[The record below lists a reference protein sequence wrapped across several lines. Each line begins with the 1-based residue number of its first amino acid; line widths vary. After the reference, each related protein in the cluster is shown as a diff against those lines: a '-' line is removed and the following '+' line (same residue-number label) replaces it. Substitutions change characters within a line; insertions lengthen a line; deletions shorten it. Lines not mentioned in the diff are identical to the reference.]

1 MDGRRGR
8 RTGHV
13 GPFRADGGGEVP
25 CAGGGRGWGRE
36 ELVARCP
43 RVMEEG
49 RAEGSVLG
57 GRGDE
62 REGCGGVWVLVGT
75 LFSSVLLA
83 VLLPLPLVL
92 VLLLLVLVLIVYM
105 CLNLLL
111 VLRLLIP
118 FPYRFP
124 RAYHVHIVPL
134 RPSSWK
140 RKTVKLC

>member
-1 MDGRRGR
+1 M
-8 RTGHV
+8 

-75 LFSSVLLA
+75 LFSSVITCCPA
-83 VLLPLPLVL
+83 APAPGSGSAAASSGSDC
-92 VLLLLVLVLIVYM
+92 VYGSESAS
-105 CLNLLL
+105 
-111 VLRLLIP
+111 RSP
-118 FPYRFP
+118 PPRPYPYRFP
-124 RAYHVHIVPL
+124 PA
-134 RPSSWK
+134 
-140 RKTVKLC
+140 

>member
-13 GPFRADGGGEVP
+13 GPFRADGAGEVP
-25 CAGGGRGWGRE
+25 CAGGGREWVRE

-75 LFSSVLLA
+75 PYFVLLCITCCPA
-83 VLLPLPLVL
+83 APGPGPGSAAARSGSDC
-92 VLLLLVLVLIVYM
+92 VY
-105 CLNLLL
+105 
-111 VLRLLIP
+111 VSESAS
-118 FPYRFP
+118 
-124 RAYHVHIVPL
+124 RAPPPH
-134 RPSSWK
+134 
-140 RKTVKLC
+140 